1 MLDPKMHD
9 ALNDQ
14 INAEMFSAYLYL
26 AMSAWCES
34 TNLQGSAIWFMS
46 QAQEEMIHAMK
57 FYNFILSRGGE
68 VELKPL
74 EKPQKSWKSVME
86 AFEAALEHE
95 KYITGRINNLVNLA
109 IELKEHASNQML
121 QWYVAEQVE
130 EEDNVTKVIQKLKLV
145 ETTPGGLYL
154 VDKELGLRPV
164 LYAIPVTAL

>member
-34 TNLQGSAIWFMS
+34 INLQGSAIWFMS

-57 FYNFILSRGGE
+57 FYNFILERGGE
-68 VELKPL
+68 VELKPI
-74 EKPQKSWKSVME
+74 EKPQKEWKTVME
-86 AFEAALEHE
+86 AFEAAFEHE

-109 IELKEHASNQML
+109 IELKDHASNQML

-130 EEDNVTKVIQKLKLV
+130 EEDNVTTVIQKLKLV
-145 ETTPGGLYL
+145 EATPGGLYMI
-154 VDKELGLRPV
+154 DKELGLRPV
-164 LYAIPVTAL
+164 LYAIPVSAL

>member
-9 ALNDQ
+9 AINDQ

-34 TNLQGSAIWFMS
+34 VNLQGSAVWFMS

-57 FYNFILSRGGE
+57 FYNFILERGGE
-68 VELKPL
+68 VELKQIK
-74 EKPQKSWKSVME
+74 KPQKSWKSVME

-109 IELKEHASNQML
+109 IELKDHASNQML

-130 EEDNVTKVIQKLKLV
+130 EEDNATKVIQKLKLV
-145 ETTPGGLYL
+145 EKTPGGLYMI
-154 VDKELGLRPV
+154 DKELGLRPV
-164 LYAIPVTAL
+164 LYAIPVKDL